1 MQANTIG
8 LLRVA
13 VQKVVRFGLS
23 GALLFASGAALADAA
38 LGEKCQLNNK
48 IKCGSGLICSA
59 KKSDGNPIPGSGG
72 VGVCRST
79 KPGPGDP
86 CIRDLAKCGS
96 GYVCLPH
103 SKQYWG
109 TCKAKN

>member
-1 MQANTIG
+1 MQTSLNS
-8 LLRVA
+8 LLRA
-13 VQKVVRFGLS
+13 
-23 GALLFASGAALADAA
+23 ALLKAGAFAVLTGFSMASGLAFAAG

-48 IKCGSGLICSA
+48 IKCDKNLVCSA
-59 KKSDGNPIPGSGG
+59 KKSDGLPIPGSGG
-72 VGVCRST
+72 VGVCNST